1 MVNFFSTM
9 LTTDAPRLQP
19 LLVRAVV
26 EALFSIFCENR
37 HADKVIEFVLR
48 NNRKAG
54 SRDRAFIA
62 ENTYEIVR
70 YYRLYAKRFW
80 VKYRSHTLTFG
91 RFAASIL
98 S

>member
-1 MVNFFSTM
+1 M

-54 SRDRAFIA
+54 SRDRAFGQYGKVFLIGWMH
-62 ENTYEIVR
+62 
-70 YYRLYAKRFW
+70 W
-80 VKYRSHTLTFG
+80 VNKNFQPFG
-91 RFAASIL
+91 MTPSPN
-98 S
+98 